1 MFEDGASWQ
10 KSRNSVAA
18 QSTCTAAW
26 TVGRLWLLGSTRR
39 LYSMRT
45 TVRAMATPRNA
56 KESLDLVVWFLMGMV
71 AV

>member
-1 MFEDGASWQ
+1 
-10 KSRNSVAA
+10 
-18 QSTCTAAW
+18 
-26 TVGRLWLLGSTRR
+26 
-39 LYSMRT
+39 MRT